1 MWRPT
6 DSSAVRAATRKVTAL
21 RTLTTRAPDGRRNRW
36 AYAVPAIGVAA
47 GLLFGVSATT
57 SQGTDLRPGTSDLVQ
72 VVQDGNRRVA
82 RQASDVAGLQATVK
96 RLGTKDAP
104 GSSQLRKT
112 QQTADG
118 YADHAGLTKAT
129 GKVVTVTLN
138 DSTRDPSTL
147 PDGANLDWLVVHQQD
162 VQAVVNALWA
172 GGATAMMLMDQR
184 VVSTSAVRC
193 VGNTLLLQ
201 GRVYSP
207 PFRIRAMGDPA
218 KLRKALNDDPTVQNY
233 QAYVPLAGLGY
244 DVQTSDKAT
253 FPAYQGALDLKYAKA
268 GK

>member
-1 MWRPT
+1 MRRP
-6 DSSAVRAATRKVTAL
+6 RGAL
-21 RTLTTRAPDGRRNRW
+21 FTMRGGRW
-36 AYAVPAIGVAA
+36 AYAVPVIGLAA

-57 SQGTDLRPGTSDLVQ
+57 SQGSDLRPGTRDLVQ

-82 RQASDVAGLQATVK
+82 GQASDVAGLQADVK
-96 RLGTKDAP
+96 RLGSRQAA
-104 GSSQLRKT
+104 GSGTLRTT
-112 QQTADG
+112 QHTADD
-118 YADHAGLTKAT
+118 YAGRAGLAKAT

-138 DSTRDPSTL
+138 DSSRDPSTL
-147 PDGANLDWLVVHQQD
+147 PEGGNLDWMVVHQQD

-218 KLRKALNDDPTVQNY
+218 KLRKALDDDPTVQNY
-233 QAYVPLAGLGY
+233 KAYVPLVGLVY
-244 DVQTSDKAT
+244 DVQTSDKET
-253 FPAYQGALDLKYAKA
+253 FPAYEGALDLKYAKVR
-268 GK
+268 K

>member
-1 MWRPT
+1 MP
-6 DSSAVRAATRKVTAL
+6 
-21 RTLTTRAPDGRRNRW
+21 RRNRW
-36 AYAVPAIGVAA
+36 AYAVPVIGVAA

-57 SQGTDLRPGTSDLVQ
+57 SQGNDLRPGTRDLVQ

-82 RQASDVAGLQATVK
+82 GQAADVAALQADVK
-96 RLGTKDAP
+96 RLGRRDAP
-104 GSSQLRKT
+104 GSSRLR
-112 QQTADG
+112 TAQRTGDH
-118 YADHAGLTKAT
+118 YADSAGLTKVT

-147 PDGANLDWLVVHQQD
+147 PPGANLDWLVVHQQD

-184 VVSTSAVRC
+184 VISTSAVRC

-218 KLRKALNDDPTVQNY
+218 KLRAALNDDPAVQNY

-244 DVQTSDKAT
+244 DVQTSDKET
-253 FPAYQGALDLKYAKA
+253 FPAYQGALDLKYAKVA
-268 GK
+268 K

>member
-1 MWRPT
+1 MWRMPQG
-6 DSSAVRAATRKVTAL
+6 AR
-21 RTLTTRAPDGRRNRW
+21 GRW
-36 AYAVPAIGVAA
+36 AYAVPVIGVAA
-47 GLLFGVSATT
+47 GLLFGVSAST
-57 SQGTDLRPGTSDLVQ
+57 SQGSDLRPGTRDLVQ

-82 RQASDVAGLQATVK
+82 GQAQDVAGLQADIK
-96 RLGTKDAP
+96 RLGKREAP
-104 GSSQLRKT
+104 GSSRLRT
-112 QQTADG
+112 AQRTADD
-118 YADHAGLTKAT
+118 YADRAGLTKAT

-138 DSTRDPSTL
+138 DSTRDPATL
-147 PDGANLDWLVVHQQD
+147 PDGATLDWMVVHQQD

-218 KLRKALNDDPTVQNY
+218 KLRKALDDDPTVQNY
-233 QAYVPLAGLGY
+233 KAYVPLVGLGY
-244 DVQTSDKAT
+244 DVQTSDKET
-253 FPAYQGALDLKYAKA
+253 FPAYQGALDLKYAKVA
-268 GK
+268 K

>member
-1 MWRPT
+1 MWRPN
-6 DSSAVRAATRKVTAL
+6 
-21 RTLTTRAPDGRRNRW
+21 NRW
-36 AYAVPAIGVAA
+36 AYAVPAIGIAA
-47 GLLFGVSATT
+47 GLLFGISATT
-57 SQGTDLRPGTSDLVQ
+57 SQGNDLRPGTRDLVQ
-72 VVQDGNRRVA
+72 VVQDGNRRVG
-82 RQASDVAGLQATVK
+82 RQAADVAGLQSDVK

-104 GSSQLRKT
+104 GSSRLRTT

-118 YADHAGLTKAT
+118 YAHTAGLSKVT

-138 DSTRDPSTL
+138 DSKRDPSTL

-184 VVSTSAVRC
+184 VISTSAVRC

-218 KLRKALNDDPTVQNY
+218 KLRKALGDSPAVQNY

-244 DVQTSDKAT
+244 DVQTSDHQT
-253 FPAYQGALDLKYAKA
+253 FPAYQGALDLKYAKV
-268 GK
+268 KK

>member
-6 DSSAVRAATRKVTAL
+6 S
-21 RTLTTRAPDGRRNRW
+21 RW
-36 AYAVPAIGVAA
+36 AYAVPAIGIAA
-47 GLLFGVSATT
+47 GLLFGVSAAT
-57 SQGTDLRPGTSDLVQ
+57 SQGSDLRPGTRDLVQ

-82 RQASDVAGLQATVK
+82 GQAADVAGLQADVK

-104 GSSQLRKT
+104 GSSRLRKA
-112 QQTADG
+112 QQTAEG
-118 YADHAGLTKAT
+118 YADNAGLTKTT

-138 DSTRDPSTL
+138 DSTRDPATL

-172 GGATAMMLMDQR
+172 GGASAMMLMDQR
-184 VVSTSAVRC
+184 VISTSAVRC

-207 PFRIRAMGDPA
+207 PFKISAMGDPA
-218 KLRKALNDDPTVQNY
+218 TLRKALNDSPAVQNY

-244 DVQTSDKAT
+244 DVQTSDKET
-253 FPAYQGALDLKYAKA
+253 FPAYQGALDLKYAKV
-268 GK
+268 KK